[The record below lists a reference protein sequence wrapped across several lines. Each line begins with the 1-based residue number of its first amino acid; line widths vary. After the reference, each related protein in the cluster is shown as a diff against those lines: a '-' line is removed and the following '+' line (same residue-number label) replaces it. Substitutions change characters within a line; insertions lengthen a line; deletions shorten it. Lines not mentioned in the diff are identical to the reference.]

1 MVYFNKKRTA
11 WTDFF
16 LTLFAS
22 CTFSITD
29 TKLSLDVIS
38 VSAKIVSLMLFQG
51 VGTKIA
57 FLFLVSLALI
67 TRNGVVIPLML
78 ATLKEHLQ
86 PLNTNH

>member
-38 VSAKIVSLMLFQG
+38 VSAKIVSMMLFQG

-67 TRNGVVIPLML
+67 TRNGVPVRVVLCQFSDGSDIKCKW
-78 ATLKEHLQ
+78 A
-86 PLNTNH
+86 